1 MKAHESVKHMY
12 GTLKRR
18 KIIMSA
24 RVFKFRNKG
33 KAFDRLEVDKSGYWH
48 LVPGKDVIKELFEE
62 LRGGDNNDY
71 VDIAEFSKG
80 EETLIQFAGLDG
92 EAPNPG
98 KANVMLGLRDFVT
111 ENTPDDLSSMGGIS
125 ARRDDRG
132 NNAVY
137 AQGDGRI
144 VAVGYYDNAKSDKGI
159 MMAALILYVP
169 GRFPFTLFS
178 SNRIISGVDS
188 ISSSRMNSR
197 S

>member
-1 MKAHESVKHMY
+1 
-12 GTLKRR
+12 
-18 KIIMSA
+18 MSA
-24 RVFKFRNKG
+24 RIFKFRNKG
-33 KAFDRLEVDKSGYWH
+33 KAFDHLEVDKSGYWH
-48 LVPGKDVIKELFEE
+48 LVPGRDVIKELFEE
-62 LRGGDNNDY
+62 LRGGDNSDY

-159 MMAALILYVP
+159 MMAALILYV
-169 GRFPFTLFS
+169 FAIINMDKDQDLAKTVYNYLPFYKEVGCDFS
-178 SNRIISGVDS
+178 FYNYADNLVDQLAY
-188 ISSSRMNSR
+188 
-197 S
+197 

>member
-1 MKAHESVKHMY
+1 
-12 GTLKRR
+12 
-18 KIIMSA
+18 MSA
-24 RVFKFRNKG
+24 RILKFRNKG
-33 KAFDRLEVDKSGYWH
+33 KAFDHLEVDKSGYWH
-48 LVPGKDVIKELFEE
+48 LVPGRDVIKELFEE

-144 VAVGYYDNAKSDKGI
+144 VAVGYYDNTKSDKGI
-159 MMAALILYVP
+159 MMAALILYV
-169 GRFPFTLFS
+169 FAIINMDKDQDLAKTVYNYLPFYKEVGCDFS
-178 SNRIISGVDS
+178 FYNYADDLVDQLAY
-188 ISSSRMNSR
+188 
-197 S
+197 